1 MLRQLRVVN
10 VALAADLAVTFGD
23 GLTVLTGETGAGK
36 SLIAGAL
43 ALLTG
48 GRAEKDLIR
57 AGEELAFV
65 EGVFDLDGRP
75 EALAAAATAGLRVAE
90 DGVLVL
96 RRELRREGRG
106 RVLINGL
113 VSSLALLEEIGGRLI
128 AVQSQDQ
135 QRRLGLPSFAADFLD
150 GALGLEPL
158 RQELAA
164 ALAAWRDLET
174 DLAERRREEEF
185 ARQQLDM
192 WTWQHR
198 ELQQAAL
205 DAAEEADLAE
215 RIAVGRGAR
224 GLVEAAGAAL
234 QHLTEGQPNAG
245 QMLGEAA
252 RRLER
257 VAGTSA
263 RLDETLRQ
271 ILDAQAAAEDAA
283 RGLERFL
290 DGIQVDPARLDEL
303 EERKAL
309 YEELRR
315 KYRHDV
321 PGLLALQED
330 LAGRIARQEG
340 AAADL
345 VGLEART
352 AAARDEVARLCLELR
367 RRRRDGAPAVAARAT
382 ATIGP
387 LSLPDLELAFRVEPD
402 PAGEDRD
409 GAAGLELAGQRCRA
423 GSRGADRVVLEA
435 RTNRG
440 EAAGDV
446 ARIASGG
453 ERSRIYLGLVAL
465 GLGDG
470 ERPVQL
476 FDEVD
481 AGLGLEGAVPVAALL
496 HDLAA
501 RGQVLCITHMPT
513 VAARGRHHLKVSKRA
528 GGDRTAVA
536 VERLD
541 GAGRL
546 QEVARLLGGEGAGDR
561 ARQLAYAAELLGP
574 ANVREG
580 QA

>member
-1 MLRQLRVVN
+1 
-10 VALAADLAVTFGD
+10 
-23 GLTVLTGETGAGK
+23 
-36 SLIAGAL
+36 
-43 ALLTG
+43 
-48 GRAEKDLIR
+48 
-57 AGEELAFV
+57 
-65 EGVFDLDGRP
+65 
-75 EALAAAATAGLRVAE
+75 
-90 DGVLVL
+90 
-96 RRELRREGRG
+96 
-106 RVLINGL
+106 
-113 VSSLALLEEIGGRLI
+113 
-128 AVQSQDQ
+128 VQSQDQ

-164 ALAAWRDLET
+164 ALAGWRDLET

-192 WTWQHR
+192 WAWQHR

-367 RRRRDGAPAVAARAT
+367 RRRREGAPAVAARAT

-496 HDLAA
+496 HDLAV